1 MLVADVTKYAAMV
14 KSPVE
19 AASRKVTLLSNVLLG
34 ARTVEKLARGVK
46 AESLA
51 SDAERIR

>member
-1 MLVADVTKYAAMV
+1 MLVAGATKYAAMV
-14 KSPVE
+14 KSRVE
-19 AASRKVTLLSNVLLG
+19 AASRKVTPLSNALPG

-51 SDAERIR
+51 YGAERSR